1 MWELSEKPPESV
13 GYYLTND
20 GYAALEEMHYD
31 GERWL
36 DKNDQERKPFWW
48 WNEEGCFLNN
58 NK

>member
-1 MWELSEKPPESV
+1 MWELREKPPESA

-20 GYAALEEMHYD
+20 GYAALEEMYYN

-48 WNEEGCFLNN
+48 WKE
-58 NK
+58 NKK